1 MNSVLT
7 EIVEKIP
14 ILTNAE
20 RIELI
25 QRLQELSTKINP
37 VGNMSNKIKSAD
49 KKKFVVHPN
58 TAWIKA
64 NHAKYAGNYVALK
77 DGKFIASGKTIKEAN
92 EKAKS
97 LGVEKP
103 FLHYMFPLDKI
114 PFGGL

>member
-7 EIVEKIP
+7 EIVEKTSS
-14 ILTNAE
+14 LTNAE
-20 RIELI
+20 RSKLIELLRE
-25 QRLQELSTKINP
+25 Q
-37 VGNMSNKIKSAD
+37 SNEIKPTENGR
-49 KKKFVVHPN
+49 KKFVIHPN
-58 TAWIKA
+58 TAWIKE

-77 DGKFIASGKTIKEAN
+77 DGEFIASGKTIKEAN

-97 LGVEKP
+97 SGVEKP

>member
-20 RIELI
+20 RTELIELLREQSNEI
-25 QRLQELSTKINP
+25 KPINN
-37 VGNMSNKIKSAD
+37 G
-49 KKKFVVHPN
+49 KKKVEIHPN
-58 TAWIKA
+58 TAWIKE

-77 DGKFIASGKTIKEAN
+77 DGEFIASGKTIKEAN

-97 LGVEKP
+97 LGVENP
-103 FLHYMFPLDKI
+103 FLHRIIDEGEIL
-114 PFGGL
+114 FGGW